1 MKKQKKQADKSISLD
16 QETMETL
23 VATAAQLT
31 AEQEIRDYEDLSEY
45 GLETPLNTITLTTG
59 NGSERNCRSDCSR
72 KHNRNCGIKGLTSK
86 ISVGKIYEK
95 VWKRNSNH
103 WKPSERKR
111 QVRVF
116 DGR

>member
-1 MKKQKKQADKSISLD
+1 M
-16 QETMETL
+16 
-23 VATAAQLT
+23 
-31 AEQEIRDYEDLSEY
+31 
-45 GLETPLNTITLTTG
+45 
-59 NGSERNCRSDCSR
+59 
-72 KHNRNCGIKGLTSK
+72 
-86 ISVGKIYEK
+86 SVGKMYEK

>member
-1 MKKQKKQADKSISLD
+1 MCILLNVKKHEKTFA
-16 QETMETL
+16 
-23 VATAAQLT
+23 
-31 AEQEIRDYEDLSEY
+31 
-45 GLETPLNTITLTTG
+45 LNVDIF
-59 NGSERNCRSDCSR
+59 N
-72 KHNRNCGIKGLTSK
+72 NRNCGIKGLTSK
-86 ISVGKIYEK
+86 ISIGKIYEK